1 MKFIK
6 NSLGGYFNLSQ
17 VEVFYIESTRFGN
30 LYASVKARLINGDI
44 YTLKDYEL
52 DPKSATQFD
61 LKAEAQAWLDKFV
74 SEING
79 D

>member
-6 NSLGGYFNLSQ
+6 NSLGGYFNSTQ
-17 VEVFYIESTRFGN
+17 VEVFYIESIPN

-44 YTLKDYEL
+44 YTLKDYETN
-52 DPKSATQFD
+52 PKSATQFD
-61 LKAEAQAWLDKFV
+61 LKAEAQAWLDKLV
-74 SEING
+74 CKING